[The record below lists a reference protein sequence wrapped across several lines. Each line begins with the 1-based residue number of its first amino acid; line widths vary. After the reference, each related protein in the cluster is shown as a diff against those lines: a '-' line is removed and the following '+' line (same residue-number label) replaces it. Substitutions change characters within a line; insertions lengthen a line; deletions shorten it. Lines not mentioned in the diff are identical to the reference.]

1 MTARTVF
8 DKTRT
13 PLRIW
18 LAAIRYVVN
27 QKQGVTALGL
37 KRVLGLGSYQTA
49 WAMLHRLR
57 RAMIRPGRERLHGV
71 VEVDESFIG
80 RSRPNKTRDTKQTQ
94 SSKIQRSLVM
104 IAVEIKEPKG
114 FGRIRLQRVT
124 NRSEQAVL
132 PFVLDSVEP
141 GSIVRT
147 DGSEAYRNLS
157 KHGYQREKTVML
169 GADDPAHVA
178 MPGVH
183 RVAALLKRW
192 LLGTHQGAV
201 QPKQLGYYLDEFTF
215 RFNRRT
221 SRSRGL
227 LFYRMLQQAL
237 VTEPVTYAQIVGKDK
252 HNIQG
257 VVELSGYPLHA
268 YSITGTHGTDNTS
281 SAQRPGASPAT
292 RPGLRVGRRP
302 WRPPTPCP
310 SAAQQRCTR
319 PLARFGHHVARYE
332 DAALVIESS
341 QLLANLASGGGNA
354 LSDQTTTV
362 ETYRRVDDPKV
373 GPMIQMIMEI
383 SDPGHLT
390 GQWIVSWLKIF
401 DPDGLDFIEVDCR
414 LPLSPGS

>member
-1 MTARTVF
+1 MSQPDPHRADPNSPGPKTDTDSLPPDSASPPESAVGWIQLGFQQVNGRIDHLDRRLRRIETTVWIEGVSIQLHNIQDVVVLDTPKMPVPGRDYPRTWDQFLDWFPDESACREYLEGISWRDGFVCPRCDEADAANQAGRGRWICRSCRYQCTVTARTVF

-18 LAAIRYVVN
+18 LAAIWYVVN

-94 SSKIQRSLVM
+94 SPKIQRSLVM

-169 GADDPAHVA
+169 GADDPAHVT

-201 QPKQLGYYLDEFTF
+201 QPKQLGYYLEEFTF

-252 HNIQG
+252 HNI
-257 VVELSGYPLHA
+257 
-268 YSITGTHGTDNTS
+268 
-281 SAQRPGASPAT
+281 
-292 RPGLRVGRRP
+292 
-302 WRPPTPCP
+302 
-310 SAAQQRCTR
+310 
-319 PLARFGHHVARYE
+319 
-332 DAALVIESS
+332 
-341 QLLANLASGGGNA
+341 
-354 LSDQTTTV
+354 
-362 ETYRRVDDPKV
+362 
-373 GPMIQMIMEI
+373 
-383 SDPGHLT
+383 
-390 GQWIVSWLKIF
+390 
-401 DPDGLDFIEVDCR
+401 
-414 LPLSPGS
+414 